1 MLSIL
6 LPGGMAFFCRERI
19 RGAYTFISAIVVFTV
34 IMETVTYIFKL
45 MGTNNMPLFH
55 LYTYGEATFIAL
67 YYYRLY
73 SQRKIRRVY
82 LVMLVVF
89 LVFSLVALI
98 AQRNL
103 YEFNS
108 LQRSVECV
116 WMIIL
121 ALIFYSD
128 LFNKSNV
135 PNLLKYPHY
144 WLVSGLLLYFAGTFF
159 LNIVGQIAIMSNEFG
174 YNAYDIHSVLNI
186 FLNIIYTI
194 VLWMGSRELTSE
206 R

>member
-6 LPGGMAFFCRERI
+6 LPGGMVFFRWSRI
-19 RGAYTFISAIVVFTV
+19 RGAYTFIGAIVIFTMV
-34 IMETVTYIFKL
+34 METVTYMFKL

-55 LYTYGEATFIAL
+55 LYTYGEAIFIAL
-67 YYYRLY
+67 YYYRIY
-73 SQRKIRRVY
+73 SQRKIRQVY
-82 LVMLVVF
+82 LVMLTAF
-89 LVFSLVALI
+89 LTFSVVALI
-98 AQRNL
+98 VQQNL
-103 YEFNS
+103 YDFNS
-108 LQRSVECV
+108 LQRSVECI

-128 LFNKSNV
+128 LFNESNV

-159 LNIVGQIAIMSNEFG
+159 LNIVGQIAVTTHRLG
-174 YNAYDIHSVLNI
+174 YEAYDIHSVLNI

-194 VLWMGSRELTSE
+194 VLWMGSRALTSE